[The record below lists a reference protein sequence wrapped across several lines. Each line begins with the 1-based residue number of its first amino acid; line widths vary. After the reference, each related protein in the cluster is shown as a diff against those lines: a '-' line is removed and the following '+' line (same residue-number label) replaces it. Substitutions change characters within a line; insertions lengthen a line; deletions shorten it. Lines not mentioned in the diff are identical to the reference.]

1 MQKVGVGI
9 IGYGLAG
16 QVFHAPL
23 IHSVQGFDIKKIVTS
38 SNRDKAQT
46 DFPNAQIVAS
56 ANELMSDPEIEL
68 VVIATPN
75 TSHLPLAKQ
84 ALAAGKH
91 VVVDKPFT
99 NTVQDADELIA
110 LAKEKNRLL
119 SVFQNR
125 RWDNDFLTLQA
136 CLKSGALGDIFTYEA
151 HYDRFRPEV
160 NRKWREQDLPGSGM
174 LYDLGAHL
182 IDQALFLFGTPQSVY
197 ADLLKQRP
205 DSDVIDYFHLL
216 LNYDKLRVIL
226 HSGIIVKKPGPR
238 FEVHGTKGSF
248 IKYGLDSQ
256 EDTLKVGGR
265 PGDKNWGAD
274 KPEFYAELTTDVN
287 GLTLTG
293 KIETLPGSYEKYYAL
308 LLEAV
313 RNNQPLP
320 VTAEDG
326 RNVIKVIEKAMQSS
340 QEKREVEF

>member
-1 MQKVGVGI
+1 MQNIGVGI

-23 IHSVQGFDIKKIVTS
+23 IHAVQGYDIRKIVTS
-38 SNRDKAQT
+38 SNREKALA
-46 DFPNAQIVAS
+46 DFPDAQIVAS
-56 ANELMSDPEIEL
+56 ADEVMHDPEIQL
-68 VVIATPN
+68 VVVATPN

-99 NTVQDADELIA
+99 NTAQEADELIA
-110 LAKEKNRLL
+110 LAKEKNQLL

-136 CLKSGALGDIFTYEA
+136 CLKSGILGEIYTYEA
-151 HYDRFRPEV
+151 HYDRFRPDV
-160 NRKWREQDLPGSGM
+160 NHKWREQDLPGSGM

-182 IDQALFLFGTPQSVY
+182 IDQALFLFGPPQTIY

-226 HSGIIVKKPGPR
+226 HSGIIVKTPGPR
-238 FEVHGTKGSF
+238 FQVHGTKGSF

-256 EDTLKVGGR
+256 EATLKVGGR
-265 PGDKNWGAD
+265 PGDSGWGAD
-274 KPEFYAELTTDVN
+274 KPEFYAEVTTEIN
-287 GLTLTG
+287 NLTLTSRM
-293 KIETLPGSYEKYYAL
+293 ETLPGSYQSYYAL
-308 LLEAV
+308 LLAAI
-313 RNNQPLP
+313 RDQQPLP
-320 VTAEDG
+320 VAAEAG
-326 RNVIKVIEKAMQSS
+326 RDVIKVIEVAMQSS
-340 QEKREVEF
+340 QEKREIAF